1 MSNSVIRYS
10 LADIAKYNG
19 KNGARTWIVL
29 YDNVY
34 DVTDYMSQHP
44 GGPELIE
51 EYAGKDAT
59 DGFDEFGHSSD
70 AKKMLKE
77 YLIGE
82 LEDEDKK
89 ANRKKKHAISNGK
102 IEKKHAISNGKIEET
117 YKRRTFLT
125 ILCGKCTCW
134 RTRCLKII
142 FFNTY
147 I

>member
-1 MSNSVIRYS
+1 MSNTIRYS
-10 LADIAKYNG
+10 LADVAKCNG
-19 KNGARTWIVL
+19 KNGAKTWIVL

-59 DGFDEFGHSSD
+59 DGFDDFGHSSD
-70 AKKMLKE
+70 AKKKLKE

-89 ANRKKKHAISNGK
+89 ANRKKKHAVPNGIK
-102 IEKKHAISNGKIEET
+102 VERADKQ
-117 YKRRTFLT
+117 KRRAFLA
-125 ILCGKCTCW
+125 ILCGKCTA
-134 RTRCLKII
+134 
-142 FFNTY
+142 
-147 I
+147 